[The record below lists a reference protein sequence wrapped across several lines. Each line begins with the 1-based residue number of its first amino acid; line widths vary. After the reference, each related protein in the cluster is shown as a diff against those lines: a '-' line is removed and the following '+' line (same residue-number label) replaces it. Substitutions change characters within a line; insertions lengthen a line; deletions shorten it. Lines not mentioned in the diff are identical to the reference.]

1 MPTTPEPRFES
12 LPNVGNHFAWI
23 RTSLGL
29 QRTLLS
35 SVRTSVSLIGFG
47 FTVAQFFEKLVG
59 DTALDARHTGP
70 EMPRNFGLLLIAAGI
85 ASLAIFA
92 WQYHSTTGYLRR
104 DYPEIAAAQT
114 IHNSS
119 YLVTGVVL
127 FIGVA
132 AFVSVLFRF

>member
-1 MPTTPEPRFES
+1 MRTTPEPRFES

-23 RTSLGL
+23 RTTLGL
-29 QRTLLS
+29 QRTLLA

-47 FTVAQFFEKLVG
+47 FTVAQFFETLVG
-59 DTALDARHTGP
+59 EIPLNARHAGP

-85 ASLAIFA
+85 ASLVIFA

-104 DYPEIAAAQT
+104 DYPEIAATQS
-114 IHNSS
+114 IHDSS